1 MIEFIE
7 EGHLYLNSDGVIIP
21 SVSQL
26 IHRATGDDFGHI
38 PKHIL
43 KSACD
48 FGTDIHNA
56 IERYFVG
63 GVDTEFDEIYRSLAY
78 GEFKRLYSDFII
90 DPICECLIDYNERY
104 GGRIDCLN
112 GDILIDYKTNSKINI
127 PHLEWQMGFYK
138 MALESKGIKVNQCKC
153 LWLPK
158 RKSGEWVDITPKPKE
173 ECLRVLEEF
182 ENEQKDSAKKEGLEL
197 YC

>member
-7 EGHLYLNSDGVIIP
+7 NGHVYLNSWGIIVP

-26 IHRATGDDFGHI
+26 VQFATGDDYSQI

-43 KSACD
+43 EKACE

-56 IERYFVG
+56 IELFFKENK
-63 GVDTEFDEIYRSLAY
+63 DTEFSDPYKNLAY
-78 GEFKRLYSDFII
+78 NEFKRLYSEFISE
-90 DPICECLIDYNERY
+90 PICEVNVDYNERY
-104 GGRIDCLN
+104 CGRIDCLN
-112 GDILIDYKTNSKINI
+112 NDLLIDYKTNSKLNI

-138 MALESKGIKVNQCKC
+138 LALESKGQKINKCKC

-158 RKSGEWVDITPKPKE
+158 RKSGQWVDITPKSKE
-173 ECLRVLEEF
+173 ECLRILEEY
-182 ENEQKDSAKKEGLEL
+182 ENQRNNED
-197 YC
+197 